1 MANNSNPLNGYRF
14 DTREKGIESR
24 GEQLAK
30 LIKGDA
36 STTKKEDAKQD
47 KEIQKLTNDLA
58 AFKKKVYTK
67 TQADDKFLTD
77 DDLTAYA
84 KKSELNAY
92 AKKADVYNK
101 SQVYTKAEVDAIIP
115 TTGSLE
121 NYATIVYV
129 DGKVDE
135 INTELGNK
143 AAASDVTALDTRVTN
158 LGTDVANKANESEV
172 TALDARVT
180 ALENAP
186 AGDGNVIV
194 NFTETWRDE
203 DLAPNFIKIS
213 GTTDYSQT
221 EIAGFLAAG
230 RTVYLDVHDSE
241 HNKAIYMSENGG
253 QVSMLEANND
263 PDAYLFSFT
272 QSGNDVVFYASK
284 LASNYNFEHEV
295 EALRHA
301 DEVTGNALYEF
312 SGTTTSQFATMAT
325 QIEVIGTDLA
335 SIENNKAN
343 VDDVYSK
350 TDADDKF
357 YTNDMANQ
365 DWDSAWEELD
375 TNFSAI
381 TESFEDVNARI
392 DEISATTGDYVTGI
406 ELGNNDK
413 AFYFKAIRGEGLVG
427 PNGYTIGP
435 KICNIEDATDHG
447 WDTPTHPTGHTGLV
461 DAWDAKQYIEGI
473 RGELVEEINSDFDAF
488 YDEYIS
494 GMTDTINEVSAATQD
509 MYTKAEVDAMI
520 PSVSGKVD
528 KELTGTNGRALIF
541 NEEDGGGA
549 KFEHSDGTMSFAGV
563 NDGGENGIAGQ
574 VYALKRNTE
583 NRMEGSRID
592 VTKNAMYY
600 TVGDAAAADRMV
612 PENEIA
618 TKGDIPAIDLD
629 NYYTKAEI
637 DTKIHAVDAD
647 IYDIRVKLGTLGI
660 AFNTNF
666 PNEFVTSANALSTM
680 LNYNK
685 ATIKVVEDTTV
696 ASSQQTTQYADNTV
710 TLNLNGKTLTFTRD
724 NYPGIIIRGGATVT
738 ISGATSG
745 STIDGQGG
753 VAIQAGVSVQSG
765 DPVINFAGSNLVVR
779 NNRSGGELIYCYKGL
794 INIYGG
800 TYRND
805 GDDKT
810 YMINCYDANYQNG
823 TANIVIYST
832 STTNGPKFYDFD
844 PADCSAEGAHT
855 NFVREDCHVV
865 ESTVE
870 EGGVTHTVYMVV
882 KNS

>member
-172 TALDARVT
+172 TALDERVT

-186 AGDGNVIV
+186 AADGVVFV
-194 NFTETWRDE
+194 NFTETGREEPSEYITVVSGTTDRSRTEIASDIAAGKLVFLKLDDSDGNTVPYMSDAGGQLSLAEDNSDPNAFLLSFSQTDSNVVFTIVRMATVKYVDEKEVETLDAAARYTDSKASVFVNFTETGRDE
-203 DLAPNFIKIS
+203 SQAPNFVKIS
-213 GTTDYSQT
+213 GTTDLSRD
-221 EIAGFLAAG
+221 EIAEHIANGA
-230 RTVYLDVHDSE
+230 TVYLNTNDSE
-241 HNKAIYMSENGG
+241 GNKAIYMSADGG
-253 QVSMLEANND
+253 QVSMLEANDD
-263 PDAYLFSFT
+263 PDGYLFSFT
-272 QSGNDVVFYASK
+272 QSGNNVVFYACRF
-284 LASNYNFEHEV
+284 AREV
-295 EALRHA
+295 E
-301 DEVTGNALYEF
+301 
-312 SGTTTSQFATMAT
+312 
-325 QIEVIGTDLA
+325 I
-335 SIENNKAN
+335 
-343 VDDVYSK
+343 
-350 TDADDKF
+350 DA
-357 YTNDMANQ
+357 
-365 DWDSAWEELD
+365 
-375 TNFSAI
+375 
-381 TESFEDVNARI
+381 VNARI
-392 DEISATTGDYVTGI
+392 DEISG
-406 ELGNNDK
+406 
-413 AFYFKAIRGEGLVG
+413 
-427 PNGYTIGP
+427 
-435 KICNIEDATDHG
+435 
-447 WDTPTHPTGHTGLV
+447 
-461 DAWDAKQYIEGI
+461 
-473 RGELVEEINSDFDAF
+473 
-488 YDEYIS
+488 
-494 GMTDTINEVSAATQD
+494 ATQN
-509 MYTKAEVDAMI
+509 MYTKAEVDNMI
-520 PSVSGKVD
+520 PDITGKVD
-528 KELTGTNGRALIF
+528 KELTGANGRALIF
-541 NEEDGGGA
+541 NESDGGGA

-574 VYALKRNTE
+574 VYALKRNAE
-583 NRMEGSRID
+583 NRMEGARID

-618 TKGDIPAIDLD
+618 TKGDIPVINLD

-660 AFNTNF
+660 SFNTNF
-666 PNEFVTSANALSTM
+666 PNEFVTGTTALGTM

-685 ATIKVVEDTTV
+685 ATIKVVENTTV

-832 STTNGPKFYDFD
+832 STTTGPKFYDFN